1 MIDSIHNGSVR
12 HFLLTDLVYIHSAR
26 RPKRVDEIP
35 FEGSL
40 PYVDIQTLESGLP
53 SKYAEGKDYVL
64 EEKDLVMVKDGH
76 RSGKVFHAQRGVA
89 ASTLTILSPKS
100 DRVQIDYIYCY
111 LAYCY
116 EDFQSRKRGATIAH
130 LDMNYLKRLLIPLP
144 DVAKQ
149 KEIAEKYNRLE
160 LLVKELKTKALSL
173 EELSQKLGSSE
184 LKERCNNLA
193 QQGEMILQSWLHQ
206 VFN

>member
-1 MIDSIHNGSVR
+1 MIDSIHHGSVQY
-12 HFLLTDLVYIHSAR
+12 FLLTDLVYIHSAR
-26 RPKRVDEIP
+26 RPKRVEGIP
-35 FEGSL
+35 FEGSV

-53 SKYAEGKDYVL
+53 SKYAEGKDFVL

-116 EDFQSRKRGATIAH
+116 EDFQSRKRGSTIAH

-160 LLVKELKTKALSL
+160 LLVKKLKTKALRL
-173 EELSQKLGSSE
+173 VELSQKLESSE
-184 LKERCNNLA
+184 LKESCNNLT
-193 QQGEMILQSWLHQ
+193 QQGEMILKSWLHQ
-206 VFN
+206 LFD